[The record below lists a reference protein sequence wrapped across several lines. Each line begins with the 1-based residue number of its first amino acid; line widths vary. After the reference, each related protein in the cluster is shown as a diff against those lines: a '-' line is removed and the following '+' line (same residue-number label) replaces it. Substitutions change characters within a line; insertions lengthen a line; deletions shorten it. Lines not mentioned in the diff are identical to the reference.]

1 MWKERLFLLVQK
13 KSLLFIKE
21 VIYSLSNKVLKKCL
35 INIQYYKK
43 FDVLELHIIIKL
55 EGPKF
60 HSHYYINL

>member
-60 HSHYYINL
+60 HSYYYINL